1 VLLAPAML
9 AGNALGRRLAL
20 GLPRERFLRI
30 MGAVV
35 LCAGCA
41 LVWRYVRL

>member
-1 VLLAPAML
+1 MINLVTA
-9 AGNALGRRLAL
+9 LAL
-20 GLPRERFLRI
+20 

-41 LVWRYVRL
+41 LCAVIMYGAKSENDD